1 MYDGSQKYDLPVEF
15 LHFVALCGLF
25 PPTRNILKNFSNNEA
40 VFIQLVKNEGKIGK
54 DHFLQ
59 SVVLYFVR
67 FYKEQLDKYAPTF
80 MKNLVDENIIAEKF
94 LLKWYDK
101 EVRLDKKSFL
111 YDKKAEKT
119 FRELIQKYIDW
130 LKNQS
135 SGSDSSSSSDEK
147 ETKAQAQPEE
157 EEEKDAAQS
166 TPVEET
172 EAQRKQRELIEKQ
185 RKAQAAAFEEHKRKA

>member
-1 MYDGSQKYDLPVEF
+1 MFFIDRTLNFYFTDALIAKIQGLTEEQLKDNNSITEILYDGSQKYDLPVEF

-25 PPTRNILKNFSNNEA
+25 PPTRNILKNFKKNED
-40 VFIQLVKNEGKIGK
+40 VFIQLVKNEGKIGQ

-67 FYKEQLDKYAPTF
+67 FFKDQLDKYAPTF

-101 EVRLDKKSFL
+101 EIRLDKKSFL

-119 FRELIQKYIDW
+119 FRDL
-130 LKNQS
+130 
-135 SGSDSSSSSDEK
+135 
-147 ETKAQAQPEE
+147 
-157 EEEKDAAQS
+157 
-166 TPVEET
+166 V
-172 EAQRKQRELIEKQ
+172 
-185 RKAQAAAFEEHKRKA
+185 